1 MPLVLMAEEHPPS
14 LVQNRHLKA
23 RGIAGQARNE
33 DKGHKVPHIP

>member
-14 LVQNRHLKA
+14 LVQNRH
-23 RGIAGQARNE
+23 RNE